1 MGPGALFRTKGVDQ
15 ITREADEREHALKR
29 TLTWVD
35 LTMLGI
41 GAVIGTGIFAA
52 IGTATAGNADRPG
65 AGPAIIVS
73 FIVTA
78 IACVFSALCYAEFA
92 SMIPIAGSAYT
103 YAYATLGETI
113 AWIIGWD
120 LIIEYAVG
128 NIAVAISWASYFND
142 VLAHTIGKTIPGWL
156 VTDLRT
162 ALNTPDVVNQAPRLF
177 GMPIVM
183 NLPAVL
189 IVALVTWVLVIGVKE
204 SARFNNV
211 MVGIKILIL
220 VLFVVVGFKYVQP
233 ANFHPFFPGGWAGV
247 QAGAAIIFFSF
258 IGFDAV
264 STAAEEC
271 RNPKVD
277 IPLGILG
284 SLFICTLIYVAVA
297 AVLVGI
303 IPWTQLGIADPL
315 AAALAFIHKDWA
327 AGVVSFGAVV
337 AMTAVLLVFQL
348 GQPRI
353 FFSMSRDGLL
363 PKIFARV
370 HPRYRTPHVTTIW
383 TGIFVAVFAAFA
395 SLDEII
401 QLTNIGTLFAFV
413 LVCLGVMVLRH
424 TDPDRPRPFR
434 MPWFPLLP
442 IWAAIVWFIP
452 GAAFATPDVGTRIE
466 YGVVFLVALAGMG
479 FSVVGLTALIRRRPV
494 PNLARTEFSL
504 AGIASCI
511 YLMQGLPM
519 VTWWRFLGWLAIGL
533 FIYALYGARHSRL
546 LPQPIPFPPLMN
558 SLAPLT
564 VLGALLCWW
573 LLPYPAGLV
582 VPCLLL
588 FACSFLA
595 LRLIHAAP
603 DGGGTG
609 GPRPPSAGAS

>member
-1 MGPGALFRTKGVDQ
+1 MGTGALFRTKGVDQ
-15 ITREADEREHALKR
+15 ITREAEDRDHALKR

-73 FIVTA
+73 FVITA
-78 IACVFSALCYAEFA
+78 VACVFSALCYAEFA

-128 NIAVAISWASYFND
+128 NIAVAMSWSSYFND
-142 VLAHTIGKTIPGWL
+142 VLAHTIGKTIPAWL

-162 ALNTPDVVNQAPRLF
+162 ALNTPDVVSQAPHVL

-183 NLPAVL
+183 NLPAVA

-220 VLFVVVGFKYVQP
+220 LLFVVVGFRYVRTE
-233 ANFHPFFPGGWAGV
+233 NFTPFFPGGWAGV

-264 STAAEEC
+264 STAAEET

-277 IPLGILG
+277 IPVGIIG
-284 SLFICTLIYVAVA
+284 SLFLCTVIYVAVA

-424 TDPDRPRPFR
+424 TDPGRPRPFR
-434 MPWFPLLP
+434 MPWCPLLP
-442 IWAAIVWFIP
+442 IWAAIVWFLP
-452 GAAFATPDVGTRIE
+452 GALARAEDWGARIE
-466 YGVVFLVALAGMG
+466 YTVVLLIALTGVVFSVTGLRALATRAPVPDWVRTEMALAG
-479 FSVVGLTALIRRRPV
+479 
-494 PNLARTEFSL
+494 
-504 AGIASCI
+504 
-511 YLMQGLPM
+511 
-519 VTWWRFLGWLAIGL
+519 
-533 FIYALYGARHSRL
+533 
-546 LPQPIPFPPLMN
+546 
-558 SLAPLT
+558 
-564 VLGALLCWW
+564 
-573 LLPYPAGLV
+573 
-582 VPCLLL
+582 
-588 FACSFLA
+588 
-595 LRLIHAAP
+595 
-603 DGGGTG
+603 
-609 GPRPPSAGAS
+609 